1 LINQDPLNIYKTPNL
16 ESPSLILGWSQDVGQ
31 LGPTVIDYLNRKLGT
46 EEIGAIEPVGF
57 YSLSGV
63 RIEDGMVQFPESKF
77 YSSEKNDLLILKSN
91 PPRYEHY
98 KFLNTVL
105 DFAERYGAV
114 KEVYTVGGLV
124 SLKADTAPQRI
135 TTVVNQPELKEI
147 PERLGLQTDLD
158 YETPPRGRPTLSS
171 FLLWLAGRR
180 NIAGVNLWTEVSFY
194 LAAMEDLKAIRYTL
208 WFLDKRFTLNM
219 DFSELNLAI
228 KKQSARMKQLKEQ
241 NPEIR
246 KLVEMLEQGI
256 MLNSEESEKLTEEVT
271 EFLEKGD

>member
-1 LINQDPLNIYKTPNL
+1 MINQDPLNIYKTPNL

-135 TTVVNQPELKEI
+135 TTVVNQPELNEI

-271 EFLEKGD
+271 

>member
-1 LINQDPLNIYKTPNL
+1 MINQDSLNIYKMPHL

-31 LGPTVIDYLNRKLGT
+31 LGPKVIDYLNRKLGT

-63 RIEDGMVQFPESKF
+63 RIEDSMVQFPESKF
-77 YSSEKNDLLILKSN
+77 YSSEKNDLLILKSSL
-91 PPRYEHY
+91 PRYEHY

-135 TTVVNQPELKEI
+135 ATVVNQPELKEI
-147 PERLGLQTDLD
+147 PGRLGLQTDLE
-158 YETPPRGRPTLSS
+158 YETPPGGRPTLSS

-194 LAAMEDLKAIRYTL
+194 LAAVEDLKAIRYTL

-228 KKQSARMKQLKEQ
+228 KKQSARIKQLKEQ
-241 NPEIR
+241 NPEIK

-271 EFLEKGD
+271 EFLKEGD